1 MAGYVKWSIFPRF
14 VLYQLVLLAKKDI
27 FSHEK
32 EVTCIIM
39 LPALSFPVATETAV
53 RKLYN
58 QGGQQGGV
66 FWFYQNRLNI
76 VTRVR
81 LRYYRTAIIDYL
93 SSRLM
98 NLSTSILA

>member
-1 MAGYVKWSIFPRF
+1 MEHFPSFCVVSTCAG
-14 VLYQLVLLAKKDI
+14 LAKKDI

-76 VTRVR
+76 VTKEG
-81 LRYYRTAIIDYL
+81 LRYYRIAIIDYL
-93 SSRLM
+93 SSRLI
-98 NLSTSILA
+98 STSSILA